1 MKVVT
6 AILTI
11 IISFCLS
18 EDMSAQSFE
27 AVLFAKV
34 QREEVDGKIIFEST
48 SDRGGQYENVNLYI
62 IDNDVVLRFEYGEA
76 DAAGFI
82 IEEKSKSIMF
92 KLTNLKSY
100 FSGNT
105 CDWYG
110 YAINKNLDNGKPFDF
125 RLHLG
130 DNGYMTVSVG
140 KNVKYCYD
148 KDVQNY
154 NILLLDN
161 YSQQLSSPQSTNNQG
176 KSSTSTKSSKTS
188 PKKSTKPPLRK

>member
-1 MKVVT
+1 MKVIT
-6 AILTI
+6 TILTLL
-11 IISFCLS
+11 ISLFAS
-18 EDMSAQSFE
+18 IGSSAQSFE
-27 AVLFAKV
+27 GVLFAKV
-34 QREEVDGKIIFEST
+34 QREVVDGKTIFESKGEK
-48 SDRGGQYENVNLYI
+48 GGPYENVNIYI

-82 IEEKSKSIMF
+82 NEDKSKSIMF
-92 KLTNLKSY
+92 RLSDLKSY

-110 YAINKNLDNGKPFDF
+110 YAVNKKLDNGRPFDF

-161 YSQQLSSPQSTNNQG
+161 YSQQISSPPSTNNQG
-176 KSSTSTKSSKTS
+176 KISPATKSSKTS